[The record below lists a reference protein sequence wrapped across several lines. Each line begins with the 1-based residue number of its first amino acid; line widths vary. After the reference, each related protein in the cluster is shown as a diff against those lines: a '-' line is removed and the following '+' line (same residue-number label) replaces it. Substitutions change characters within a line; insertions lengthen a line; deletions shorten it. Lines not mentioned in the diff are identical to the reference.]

1 MTTTTTKGVILPPS
15 GAHEIVC
22 MKETRNQLSVSK
34 CQVTWGC
41 RWYGDINEPNPRRSR
56 KKWINR
62 PGPPSIRSLHFFFC
76 FFRVRKDYRREW
88 RIKKGALNFVEIL
101 WQMARIP
108 HVTCFSFLLLL
119 LLLETVNRHVDEL
132 LLTPGIIWQDR
143 EGRRNNTIP
152 SLAADR
158 ADGAQLGIQSLM
170 SFLLFLFGSC
180 DYWKSQNAVDY
191 TFISSFL

>member
-1 MTTTTTKGVILPPS
+1 
-15 GAHEIVC
+15 

-34 CQVTWGC
+34 CRVTWGC

-62 PGPPSIRSLHFFFC
+62 PVPPSIRSLHFFFC

-88 RIKKGALNFVEIL
+88 RIKKGALNFAEIL
-101 WQMARIP
+101 WEMARIP

-119 LLLETVNRHVDEL
+119 LLETVDCHVDEL
-132 LLTPGIIWQDR
+132 LLTPGIIWQEIEKDV
-143 EGRRNNTIP
+143 EITQ
-152 SLAADR
+152 SLVLLLPAADG
-158 ADGAQLGIQSLM
+158 ADGAQLGIQSFM

-180 DYWKSQNAVDY
+180 D
-191 TFISSFL
+191 